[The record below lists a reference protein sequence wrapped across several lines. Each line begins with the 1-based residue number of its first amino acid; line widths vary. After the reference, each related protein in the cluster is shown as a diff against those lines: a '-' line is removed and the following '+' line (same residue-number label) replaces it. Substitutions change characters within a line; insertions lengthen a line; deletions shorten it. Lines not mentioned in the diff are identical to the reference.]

1 MAGKFKKKS
10 NKLKIKKLQINFTN
24 RWLYTLIV
32 FFSLIA
38 IGVGVYAAVGTTP
51 NPGHP
56 ITALQPCNTA
66 GEILKSDGTTWT
78 CGTDDVGTGGTSLW
92 TQTGSDIYYNSGK
105 VSIGTTSSTWPLH
118 VEGTAYIDD
127 FLGIGVMNPSHRL
140 HVNGTVRADV
150 FVGSGSGLT
159 NLMVRVQGIDA
170 SCDSTNDGLLRYRS
184 SYCTGNNVRSS
195 SFSICMRTGD
205 SSYGWFTLK
214 SYDWYD
220 YSCNTDGC
228 PAGQTYYECTGEV
241 VYPGCYDYAPEYCY
255 YLPGTC
261 FLSGTKVL
269 MDDGRYKNIE
279 QVKEGEWI
287 VSYDTENNLKT
298 ISKVAYSL
306 VHEDVEG
313 YVIINGEL
321 EVTSNHPMWIV
332 NRQEWAQVHTIELG
346 DILLDSEGKKVI
358 VYSIDK
364 IKGTNTVYNLQ
375 IEGDYNNYFA
385 EDILVHNK
393 VPEP

>member
-1 MAGKFKKKS
+1 MARKSKKPG
-10 NKLKIKKLQINFTN
+10 IKKLQINLTN

-32 FFSLIA
+32 FFSLVV
-38 IGVGVYAAVGTTP
+38 VGVFVYAVAP
-51 NPGHP
+51 NPGHD
-56 ITALQPCNTA
+56 ITQIGEPDGCGDNQFLKWTTASGWTCADAGAGSIGGSGTANYIPKFTATTTVGNSVIYETA
-66 GEILKSDGTTWT
+66 G
-78 CGTDDVGTGGTSLW
+78 
-92 TQTGSDIYYNSGK
+92 K
-105 VSIGTTSSTWPLH
+105 V
-118 VEGTAYIDD
+118 
-127 FLGIGVMNPSHRL
+127 GIGITDP
-140 HVNGTVRADV
+140 GTKLDVDGNIVADK
-150 FVGSGSGLT
+150 FYGDGSGLV
-159 NLMVRVQGIDA
+159 NLMVRVQGIDS

-195 SFSICMRTGD
+195 SFDICIRTGD

-228 PAGQTYYECTGEV
+228 PPGQTYYECNGDYV
-241 VYPGCYDYAPEYCY
+241 DPGCYDYEPEYCY
-255 YLPGTC
+255 YDGGAC

-269 MDDGRYKNIE
+269 MVDGTYKNIE

-306 VHEDVEG
+306 IHEDVEG
-313 YVIINGEL
+313 YIIINGEL

-346 DILLDSEGKKVI
+346 DILLDSDGKAVI
-358 VYSIDK
+358 IYSIDK

-375 IEGDYNNYFA
+375 VEGDYNNYFA

-393 VPEP
+393 LPPPP